1 MKVQEFTHLTPFML
15 AIWNVMV
22 PPRIQLSLWLLTHNK
37 LAMVD
42 NLNKKG
48 LDKLMQCCF
57 CNENESVSHLFF
69 ECVLAK
75 AILGLVGELL
85 GSGIGADYISVA
97 AKWLQKEKLC
107 GTNII
112 TRVVLRSAWLIRND
126 FIFNKQV
133 WVDVKMILRRML
145 RLTLEWQ
152 NTFKEEEE
160 KRTSADH
167 K

>member
-1 MKVQEFTHLTPFML
+1 MKMKVCPTF
-15 AIWNVMV
+15 
-22 PPRIQLSLWLLTHNK
+22 
-37 LAMVD
+37 
-42 NLNKKG
+42 
-48 LDKLMQCCF
+48 
-57 CNENESVSHLFF
+57 FF

-112 TRVVLRSAWLIRND
+112 TTAVLRSAWLIRND

-152 NTFKEEEE
+152 NTFKEEE